1 MAHHLREVVL
11 VDAHHAG
18 QHALDVARQVAEP
31 DALDVEHAKGLV
43 DVAPGREGAGR
54 EDVVGAALV
63 LLDVELEH
71 SCFFFFFWLGGG
83 GGGGGGGSKKRK
95 RERMKKVRFFSSLFS
110 RSKNLE
116 RMKKQKHKK
125 NSNSNYSLSSV
136 VTSSSLRMSIDPRC
150 WMYTGLPSR
159 STRW

>member
-71 SCFFFFFWLGGG
+71 SCFFFFFRWVAVGGVGGG
-83 GGGGGGGSKKRK
+83 GRK
-95 RERMKKVRFFSSLFS
+95 REREK
-110 RSKNLE
+110 E
-116 RMKKQKHKK
+116 
-125 NSNSNYSLSSV
+125 
-136 VTSSSLRMSIDPRC
+136 
-150 WMYTGLPSR
+150 
-159 STRW
+159 